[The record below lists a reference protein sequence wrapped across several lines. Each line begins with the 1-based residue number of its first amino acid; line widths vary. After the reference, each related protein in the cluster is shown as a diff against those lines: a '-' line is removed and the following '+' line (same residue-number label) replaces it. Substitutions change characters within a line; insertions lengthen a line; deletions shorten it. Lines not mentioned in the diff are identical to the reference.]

1 MEAIMIAMVP
11 VALAWMALSHL
22 SGGSLD
28 PTVAS
33 ARIVRLLLR
42 LLRLAIQGRCQRS
55 GAARVQR
62 PRLRYWDLGE
72 DDR

>member
-1 MEAIMIAMVP
+1 MGVIMVMLVP
-11 VALAWMALSHL
+11 AALAWLGLSQL
-22 SGGSLD
+22 TGGSLG
-28 PTVAS
+28 PEAVTG
-33 ARIVRLLLR
+33 RITRLLWR